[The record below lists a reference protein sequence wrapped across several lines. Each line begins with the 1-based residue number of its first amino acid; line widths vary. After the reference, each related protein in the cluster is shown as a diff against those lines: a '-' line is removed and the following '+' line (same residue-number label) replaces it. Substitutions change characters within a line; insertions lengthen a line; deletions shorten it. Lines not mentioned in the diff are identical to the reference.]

1 MDKPKMDSKT
11 RRRWIESVLA
21 LEEAGKTD
29 NAFYRRGLAITK
41 GLPDPG
47 WDHKPII
54 PGNK

>member
-1 MDKPKMDSKT
+1 MDSKT